1 MIINANNT
9 SNLVRKIRQLEQENR
24 RLKKQ
29 VGELEDAALAAGGED
44 MATLRKKIQ
53 GLRMENGRLRKRIE
67 TPGD

>member
-44 MATLRKKIQ
+44 METLRKKIQ